1 MVINKD
7 SFIPQ
12 YHQLKSI
19 VLNQIKSG
27 RLKPGDKIPS
37 ESQLC
42 KEYNISKITTG
53 KAISELSAEG
63 LLYRIQGKGT
73 FVATKNPRQKTG
85 LIGILACELDKPYI
99 WGEVARAVEEEVY
112 QIGGSLLLG
121 HFDNS
126 YQRFE
131 KYIQLYHE
139 RKVDGLII
147 APLLTE
153 EKKYEEVNL
162 NLLCQIEKAS
172 IPYVLIDSYLKNYST
187 DCVIINNEEMGY
199 SLTEHLLDQGYRRIA
214 FISMPYCSSVEDRL
228 NGYKKALKE
237 AGISCDEKLISLS
250 NWRFEKDAY
259 LLARNLLAKQKP
271 DAFFG
276 VNDVFAYGT
285 FKAIEEAGL
294 NVPKDIGLVGFDDFN
309 IAYKLKI
316 PLTTVRQPRE
326 EIGGKAIQLLRKRI
340 ENPDKKTE
348 RIVLSAKLIIRESS
362 VRKNSNTRNR
372 KSGILDIK

>member
-1 MVINKD
+1 MIISKD

-73 FVATKNPRQKTG
+73 FLSPEKLHQRTG
-85 LIGILACELDKPYI
+85 LLGLIVRDLKEPYI
-99 WGEVARAVEEEVY
+99 WAEVARTVEEEVY
-112 QIGGSLLLG
+112 QTGGSLLLG
-121 HFDNS
+121 HTDNN
-126 YQRFE
+126 YQKFK
-131 KYIQLYHE
+131 KYIQLYQE

-147 APLLTE
+147 APLLSE
-153 EKKYEEVNL
+153 RYEEVNL
-162 NLLCQIEKAS
+162 NLLRQIEKAS
-172 IPYVLIDSYLKNYST
+172 IPYVLIDSYLKNYPT

-199 SLTEHLLDQGYRRIA
+199 SLTNHLLEQGYRRIA
-214 FISMPYCSSVEDRL
+214 FISGPYCSSTGDRL
-228 NGYKKALKE
+228 NGYKRALKE
-237 AGISCDEKLISLS
+237 FNLS
-250 NWRFEKDAY
+250 YNENLVSFSKGRFHEDAY
-259 LLARNLLAKQKP
+259 PLAKNLLENEKP

-276 VNDVFAYGT
+276 ANDVFAYGA

-294 NVPKDIGLVGFDDFN
+294 NVPKDIGLVGFDDSD
-309 IAYKLKI
+309 ITYKLKI
-316 PLTTVRQPRE
+316 PLTTVCQPRE
-326 EIGGKAIQLLRKRI
+326 EIGEKAIRLLQKRI
-340 ENPDKKTE
+340 EKPDKKVE

-362 VRKNSNTRNR
+362 VRKN
-372 KSGILDIK
+372 

>member
-7 SFIPQ
+7 SFVPQ
-12 YHQLKSI
+12 YHQLKNI
-19 VLNQIKSG
+19 ILNQIKSG

-42 KEYNISKITTG
+42 KEYNISKITTC

-73 FVATKNPRQKTG
+73 FVSPKKLRQRTG
-85 LIGILACELDKPYI
+85 LIGILARELDKPYI
-99 WGEVARAVEEEVY
+99 WGEVARTVEEEVY
-112 QIGGSLLLG
+112 RTGGSLLLG
-121 HFDNS
+121 HTDNN
-126 YQRFE
+126 YQRFR
-131 KYIQLYHE
+131 KYIQLYQE

-153 EKKYEEVNL
+153 EKKHEEVNL
-162 NLLCQIEKAS
+162 NLLRQIEKAS
-172 IPYVLIDSYLKNYST
+172 IPYVLIDGYLENYPT

-199 SLTEHLLDQGYRRIA
+199 FLTDHLLEQGYRRIA
-214 FISMPYCSSVEDRL
+214 FISGSYCSSTGDRL

-237 AGISCDEKLISLS
+237 AGISCNENLISFS
-250 NWRFEKDAY
+250 KGRFEKDAY
-259 LLARNLLAKQKP
+259 LLAKNLLAKQKP

-276 VNDVFAYGT
+276 ANDVFAYGA

-294 NVPKDIGLVGFDDFN
+294 NVPKDIGLVGFDDSA

-316 PLTTVRQPRE
+316 SLTTVRQPRE
-326 EIGGKAIQLLRKRI
+326 EIGKRAFQLLRKRI
-340 ENPDKKTE
+340 EKPDKKAE

-362 VRKNSNTRNR
+362 VRKNG
-372 KSGILDIK
+372 K